1 MEHSESIAELAAALV
16 DFHDAVRNPIAD
28 QLAVIPHKTGGQ
40 HTYPF
45 ADLPNVLD
53 TIRGPLVA
61 AGLSIAQEIIEREN
75 GDVGARTWLIHRS
88 GEYMVFPPAWIP
100 GGSDAKEIGA
110 AITYSRRIGIL
121 ALASLS
127 PSESPDAPATA
138 RRRPGASTGQGKAR
152 PVSAEPAAPTL
163 PPAIEASAYDALIAL
178 ANRKGKT
185 ADDLLAAAQG
195 KGWTLPLKAIPGFIC
210 DWLVKALDKMPDAF
224 DPDTGEQVELS
235 DHDKAIGFP
244 DNDDEALLADLH
256 EGDDGTPDE

>member
-61 AGLSIAQEIIEREN
+61 AGLSISQEIVEREN
-75 GDVGARTWLIHRS
+75 GDVGAQTWLIHRS

-138 RRRPGASTGQGKAR
+138 RRRPGASAGQGKAR
-152 PVSAEPAAPTL
+152 PVSAEPAAP
-163 PPAIEASAYDALIAL
+163 PPISSEAYEELLAL
-178 ANRKGKT
+178 ATRKGKSL
-185 ADDLLAAAQG
+185 DDLLTVCNANG
-195 KGWTLPLKAIPGFIC
+195 YSDPLP
-210 DWLVKALDKMPDAF
+210 KMPERVRRYLAGRLEKMEDAF
-224 DPDTGEQVELS
+224 DPETGEQVELS
-235 DHDKAIGFP
+235 EHDRAIGFP